1 MITKLKTINHT
12 DHRGTLVKSFNGSN
26 VCKGF
31 LGAKDGYVATS
42 FQNIFRGLH
51 RQSGAFAQAKLFTV
65 IRGRILL
72 FAIDSEQLTRQ
83 APIAQAIE
91 LSNKRTDM
99 QACIVSRN
107 SFTGYLALGE
117 ENIVSCIADAEYS
130 PDREE
135 CISPKSLILADTK
148 LDFSKIILS
157 EKDIAASTYAI
168 SGIELYQER

>member
-1 MITKLKTINHT
+1 MITKLKTTKHA
-12 DHRGTLVKSFNGSN
+12 DCRGTLIKSLYAGH
-26 VCKGF
+26 VCESF

-51 RQSGAFAQAKLFTV
+51 RQSGSFAQAKLFTI

-91 LSNKRTDM
+91 LSDARTDM
-99 QACIVSRN
+99 QSCLVSRN

-117 ENIVSCIADAEYS
+117 ENIVSCLADAEYS
-130 PDREE
+130 PDQEE
-135 CISPKSLILADTK
+135 CISPKSLILANTK
-148 LDFSKIILS
+148 LDFSNIILS
-157 EKDIAASTYAI
+157 QKDISAPTYAI
-168 SGIELYQER
+168 SEIELS